1 MNKCQ
6 LTKCTILAN
15 MRYTLAVNDNLDFAL
30 INDVK
35 VIAQVALFDDDL
47 IRLMVRLTQIVKMLI
62 S

>member
-1 MNKCQ
+1 
-6 LTKCTILAN
+6 

-30 INDVK
+30 INDVE

-47 IRLMVRLTQIVKMLI
+47 IRSMVRLTQIVKMLI